1 LDTALE
7 SVIVEWRELKV
18 QGQYRRLD
26 LEYLAAD
33 AAISSKDVRH
43 KLQLADAYIE
53 RMEWEYRHREAYRWA
68 ERSLERAHAAH
79 EYDHIGRAVR
89 SIAHQLF
96 TEVHKPQEGLRFVTR
111 MMDVVRGSASLEIVA
126 REAADRLAQ
135 AGMHGEAQEAVNL
148 AIDSARRSPSKTADP
163 RYLRATFALAEGR
176 YIQAVDAITGTR
188 HSDPYMTT
196 FSAQVEAEAHHA
208 LGDRRM
214 VESEGYR
221 ASGWKWRSSFGRS
234 AN

>member
-1 LDTALE
+1 
-7 SVIVEWRELKV
+7 
-18 QGQYRRLD
+18 
-26 LEYLAAD
+26 
-33 AAISSKDVRH
+33 
-43 KLQLADAYIE
+43 
-53 RMEWEYRHREAYRWA
+53 
-68 ERSLERAHAAH
+68 
-79 EYDHIGRAVR
+79 
-89 SIAHQLF
+89 
-96 TEVHKPQEGLRFVTR
+96 

-208 LGDRRM
+208 LGDRRRSARVLEHGILCVERPGLEHFKVGLIDRLRM